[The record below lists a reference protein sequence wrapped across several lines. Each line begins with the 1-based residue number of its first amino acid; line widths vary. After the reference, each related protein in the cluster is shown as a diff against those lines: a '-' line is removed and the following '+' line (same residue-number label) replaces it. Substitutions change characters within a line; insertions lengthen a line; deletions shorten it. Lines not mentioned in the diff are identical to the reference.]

1 MSKHNPDV
9 ILCRKMPGIAV
20 GRLCEKCDGHCP
32 LCDSYVRPAE
42 IVRICDECN
51 FGAYG
56 GKCIICGYPGV
67 SDAYYCTECVL
78 MERDRDGC
86 PKAANLGQS
95 RLDAIFQRKRQ
106 APLFQR
112 G

>member
-1 MSKHNPDV
+1 MSKHHPDM